1 MFIPYCLRNI
11 HIYTVVFLQKM
22 NNSGKNLR
30 KGGGV
35 MPFLWA
41 FCWAGFSMK
50 QTFEVIRFAL
60 LALLPLFFSSFAL
73 WIFTAAC
80 LRRSRAEYP
89 ADCFRMAGSGAFGE
103 SAGVPLQTL
112 SGSIR
117 RLSAFHGKRG
127 VDKADRQLTLYYINC
142 TGRIIWNP

>member
-1 MFIPYCLRNI
+1 
-11 HIYTVVFLQKM
+11 
-22 NNSGKNLR
+22 
-30 KGGGV
+30 

-50 QTFEVIRFAL
+50 QIFEVIRFAL

-80 LRRSRAEYP
+80 LRCSRAEYP
-89 ADCFRMAGSGAFGE
+89 AGCFRMAGSGAFGE
-103 SAGVPLQTL
+103 SAGGPLQTL

-117 RLSAFHGKRG
+117 RPVRFPWQAGRG
-127 VDKADRQLTLYYINC
+127 QGGPTASLYYINLYWADYLESMKAI
-142 TGRIIWNP
+142 R